1 VYLEPLEPREQQAQ
15 TALLVQPE
23 QLVSLAYPAQRALL
37 ASAQQARWACLVP
50 PELQELQAL
59 TVQQEPPASLVSQVP
74 LVLPESSVFQERQA
88 PPESRAVMVLQ
99 AQQGLLVSLVRLA

>member
-1 VYLEPLEPREQQAQ
+1 MAQ
-15 TALLVQPE
+15 VVQPE

-74 LVLPESSVFQERQA
+74 LVQPGSTGQQVLLELLEFLGLLVRLVL
-88 PPESRAVMVLQ
+88 RAVMVLL
-99 AQQGLLVSLVRLA
+99 AQQESASLVRLA

>member
-1 VYLEPLEPREQQAQ
+1 LAYLER
-15 TALLVQPE
+15 
-23 QLVSLAYPAQRALL
+23 RALL

-59 TVQQEPPASLVSQVP
+59 TVQQEPPASLEF
-74 LVLPESSVFQERQA
+74 LVLLAQLVQPGSTGQQV

-99 AQQGLLVSLVRLA
+99 AQQVSSA

>member
-1 VYLEPLEPREQQAQ
+1 MAQ
-15 TALLVQPE
+15 VVQPE

-59 TVQQEPPASLVSQVP
+59 TVQQEPPASLASQVP
-74 LVLPESSVFQERQA
+74 LVQPGSTGQQVLLELLEFLGLLVRLVL
-88 PPESRAVMVLQ
+88 RAVMVLL
-99 AQQGLLVSLVRLA
+99 AQQESASLVRLA